1 MMCNLNKKIF
11 AFRKSFALLV
21 LTFIVQLLPA
31 QPDISDKKVNFGWRN
46 SSNRKVNTV
55 IIHSTFNNSGGEH
68 YDIDLIIKQFKIY
81 NVSPHYL
88 IGRDGSIYRMV
99 DEKNAAFH
107 AGKSKLPDGTTNL
120 NERSIG
126 IEVVTSFTEKPT
138 PEQIQSLVKLV
149 NDIRK
154 RFKIKYILR
163 HSDIA
168 PGRKTDPWN
177 FDWKEFLELLETDR
191 KTEI

>member
-1 MMCNLNKKIF
+1 
-11 AFRKSFALLV
+11 
-21 LTFIVQLLPA
+21 
-31 QPDISDKKVNFGWRN
+31 
-46 SSNRKVNTV
+46 
-55 IIHSTFNNSGGEH
+55 
-68 YDIDLIIKQFKIY
+68 
-81 NVSPHYL
+81 
-88 IGRDGSIYRMV
+88 MV